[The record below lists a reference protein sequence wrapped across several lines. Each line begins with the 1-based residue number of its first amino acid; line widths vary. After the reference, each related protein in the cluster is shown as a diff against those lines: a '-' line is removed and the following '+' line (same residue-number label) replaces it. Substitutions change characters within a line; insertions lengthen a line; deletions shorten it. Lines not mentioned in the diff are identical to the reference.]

1 MNVGYKIKKLRKLHR
16 LTQKDLADRIGSSPS
31 AISRY
36 ENDKR
41 CIPIDTLQKI
51 ASVFS
56 CDFNYFY
63 STSNNKYTFV
73 ATNLDSKSYHQFIL
87 LKQQLEQ
94 NNK

>member
-56 CDFNYFY
+56 CDFNSFWF
-63 STSNNKYTFV
+63 SIINIKGVNIIRELF
-73 ATNLDSKSYHQFIL
+73 
-87 LKQQLEQ
+87 
-94 NNK
+94 